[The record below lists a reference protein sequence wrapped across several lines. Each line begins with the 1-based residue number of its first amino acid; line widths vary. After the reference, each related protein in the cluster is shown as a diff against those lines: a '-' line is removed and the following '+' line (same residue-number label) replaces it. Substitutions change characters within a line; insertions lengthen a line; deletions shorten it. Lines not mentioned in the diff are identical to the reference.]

1 MLNFSEPAR
10 PRPARCWHLVGR
22 FQARGCARRFQSR
35 PELGSVEDGAC
46 GVLHMPT
53 ELLQQ
58 QQKTH
63 PNETHTQKGVDVFIY
78 YHYFFF
84 LDFFFYGI
92 LFERVGGE
100 RERERENAKTL
111 FYKDCSLG

>member
-84 LDFFFYGI
+84 LDFFFTEFF
-92 LFERVGGE
+92 LREWEE
-100 RERERENAKTL
+100 RERERGRTRKLYFTRIVV
-111 FYKDCSLG
+111 